1 MNLPKTSEDLK
12 IEIFKSVDKLD
23 KIGDLRIRQLTKIL
37 SKVND
42 QIIIDGIIEVFENE
56 DRSEKLYA
64 DQKNAG
70 IILKKLNPKTK
81 VSIESILDRTLK
93 NWNKSVEELPF
104 WLKDNYGM
112 EALKKAFSKMENSN
126 LTELEADKIN
136 TMRWWLNIESE
147 IKVSS

>member
-56 DRSEKLYA
+56 DRSKKLYA

-81 VSIESILDRTLK
+81 VSIESILGRTLK

-104 WLKDNYGM
+104 WLKDNYGI
-112 EALKKAFSKMENSN
+112 EALKKAFSEMENST